1 MKQFA
6 SWFTHG
12 VEGGAKLRK
21 AIYEAKSAAEIVE
34 AVDRFFAGH
43 AFAQDMVVQD
53 MVVQDKVAQDGVV
66 QDGASEER
74 SAVEIAVKK
83 VNEVRE

>member
-21 AIYEAKSAAEIVE
+21 AIYEAKSAAAIVE
-34 AVDRFFAGH
+34 AVDVFFTREE
-43 AFAQDMVVQD
+43 FAKPAAVNI
-53 MVVQDKVAQDGVV
+53 GV
-66 QDGASEER
+66 D
-74 SAVEIAVKK
+74 
-83 VNEVRE
+83 EVHE